1 MGFDIGNLAA
11 KHAKHRFIFEGE
23 DIEIGYRPHLITP
36 ELRAQWMRET
46 QESAVEGAEV
56 SVPADY
62 DCKML
67 SKVLTEWNLTEN
79 SEALPLTYENLLRLP
94 DSLTVRLRQELFD
107 AVGKLALLKKS
118 AKT

>member
-11 KHAKHRFIFEGE
+11 KHAKHGFIFEGE
-23 DIEIGYRPHLITP
+23 EISIGYRPHLITP
-36 ELRAQWMRET
+36 ELRAQWTREA
-46 QESAVEGAEV
+46 QQPEVEGAEE
-56 SVPADY
+56 SIPADY

-67 SKVLTEWNLTEN
+67 SKVLTEWNLTEG

-94 DSLTVRLRQELFD
+94 DSLTVRLRQELFE
-107 AVGKLALLKKS
+107 AVGKLALKKS

>member
-23 DIEIGYRPHLITP
+23 DIDIGYRPHLITP
-36 ELRAQWMRET
+36 ELRAQWTREV
-46 QESAVEGAEV
+46 QEPEVEGAEKNT
-56 SVPADY
+56 PGDY

-67 SKVLTEWNLTEN
+67 SKVLTEWNLTEGG
-79 SEALPLTYENLLRLP
+79 EPLPLTYENLLRLP
-94 DSLTVRLRQELFD
+94 DSLTIRIRQELFE
-107 AVGKLALLKKS
+107 AVGKLALKKS